1 MKTIKTKV
9 IPLAIVVF
17 ILLVVFYNNKSVKL
31 SKEIDNSYTYDG
43 QVIELEGKFKA
54 PFLTRT
60 GNTISM
66 EFEVFN
72 DFYIIQTKIK

>member
-43 QVIELEGKFKA
+43 QVIELEGSLKRRF
-54 PFLTRT
+54 
-60 GNTISM
+60 
-66 EFEVFN
+66 
-72 DFYIIQTKIK
+72 

>member
-54 PFLTRT
+54 PF
-60 GNTISM
+60 
-66 EFEVFN
+66 
-72 DFYIIQTKIK
+72 

>member
-43 QVIELEGKFKA
+43 QVIELEGSLK
-54 PFLTRT
+54 RR
-60 GNTISM
+60 
-66 EFEVFN
+66 FN
-72 DFYIIQTKIK
+72 QNREHYFHGV